1 MAKSQKDPEIIAV
14 ARTLQN
20 TPWCEE
26 YEKMISGMMYNPVD
40 PILVDGRHQ
49 GRCLARDFNEIDH
62 RKHTAD
68 DVAQLKTETLAKMVG
83 KLGAGTFVEAP
94 FIVDYG
100 CNVIFGKNCFAN
112 FNMTILD
119 VSLVTIGDRVQFGPN
134 VSIYTAGHDTS
145 VLSRIK
151 FVEYGL
157 PVTIEDDCWIG
168 GGVTIMPGV
177 TIGRGTTV
185 GSGAVVTKSLP
196 AYSVAVGSPAR
207 VIKKLQTVEEEMA
220 DPENRYRELKGN
232 LVES

>member
-26 YEKMISGMMYNPVD
+26 YEKMVSGMMYNPVD

-68 DVAQLKTETLAKMVG
+68 EVAQLKTETLAKMVG

-157 PVTIEDDCWIG
+157 PVTIEDDCWVG

-196 AYSVAVGSPAR
+196 AYSVAVGSPAK

-220 DPENRYRELKGN
+220 DPDNKYRELKGN
-232 LVES
+232 LVEG

>member
-26 YEKMISGMMYNPVD
+26 YEKMVSGMMYNPVD

-68 DVAQLKTETLAKMVG
+68 EVAQLKTETLAKMVG

-220 DPENRYRELKGN
+220 DPENQYRELEGN
-232 LVES
+232 LVEG

>member
-26 YEKMISGMMYNPVD
+26 YEKMVSGMMYNPVD

-49 GRCLARDFNEIDH
+49 GRSLARDFNEIDH

-68 DVAQLKTETLAKMVG
+68 EVAQLKTESLAKMVG

-196 AYSVAVGSPAR
+196 AYSVAVGSPAK

-220 DPENRYRELKGN
+220 DPENKYRELKGN
-232 LVES
+232 LIEG

>member
-26 YEKMISGMMYNPVD
+26 YEKMVSGMMYNPVD

-68 DVAQLKTETLAKMVG
+68 EVARLKTETLAKMVG

-220 DPENRYRELKGN
+220 DPENKYRELEGN
-232 LVES
+232 LVEG

>member
-26 YEKMISGMMYNPVD
+26 YEKMVSGMMYNPVD

-68 DVAQLKTETLAKMVG
+68 EVAQLKTETLAKMVG

-134 VSIYTAGHDTS
+134 VSIYTASHDTS

-220 DPENRYRELKGN
+220 DPENKYRELKGN

>member
-26 YEKMISGMMYNPVD
+26 YEKMVSGMMYNPVD

-68 DVAQLKTETLAKMVG
+68 EVAQLKTETLAKMVG

-157 PVTIEDDCWIG
+157 PVTIEDDCWVG

-220 DPENRYRELKGN
+220 DPENKYKDLKGN

>member
-26 YEKMISGMMYNPVD
+26 YEKMVSGMMYNPVD
-40 PILVDGRHQ
+40 PVLVDGRHQ

-68 DVAQLKTETLAKMVG
+68 KVAQLKTETLAKMVG

-119 VSLVTIGDRVQFGPN
+119 VSLVTIGDRVQLGPN

-196 AYSVAVGSPAR
+196 AYSVAVGSPAK

-220 DPENRYRELKGN
+220 DPGNKYRDLKGN
-232 LVES
+232 LVEG

>member
-26 YEKMISGMMYNPVD
+26 YEKMVSGMMYNPVD
-40 PILVDGRHQ
+40 PVLVDGRHQ

-68 DVAQLKTETLAKMVG
+68 KVAQLKTETLAKMVG

-157 PVTIEDDCWIG
+157 PVTIEDDCWTG

-196 AYSVAVGSPAR
+196 AYSVAVGSPAK

-220 DPENRYRELKGN
+220 DPGNKYRDLKGN
-232 LVES
+232 LVEG

>member
-26 YEKMISGMMYNPVD
+26 YEKMVSGMMYNPVD

-68 DVAQLKTETLAKMVG
+68 EVAQLKAETLAKMVG

-220 DPENRYRELKGN
+220 DPENKYRDLKGN
-232 LVES
+232 LVEG

>member
-14 ARTLQN
+14 AHTLQN

-26 YEKMISGMMYNPVD
+26 YEKMVSGMMYNPVD

-68 DVAQLKTETLAKMVG
+68 EVAQLKTETLAKMVG

-168 GGVTIMPGV
+168 GGVIIMPGV

-220 DPENRYRELKGN
+220 DPENKYRELEGN
-232 LVES
+232 SVEG

>member
-26 YEKMISGMMYNPVD
+26 YEKMVSGMMYNPVD

-62 RKHTAD
+62 RKHTAEE
-68 DVAQLKTETLAKMVG
+68 VARLKTETLAKMVG

-157 PVTIEDDCWIG
+157 PVTIEDDCWIA

-196 AYSVAVGSPAR
+196 AYSVAVGSPAN

-220 DPENRYRELKGN
+220 DPENKYRELKGN
-232 LVES
+232 LIEG

>member
-26 YEKMISGMMYNPVD
+26 YEKMVSGMMYNPVD

-68 DVAQLKTETLAKMVG
+68 EVAQLKTETLAKMVG

-100 CNVIFGKNCFAN
+100 CNVVFGKNCFAN

-177 TIGRGTTV
+177 TIGRGATV

-220 DPENRYRELKGN
+220 DPENKYKDLKGN

>member
-26 YEKMISGMMYNPVD
+26 YEKMVSGMMYNPVD

>member
-26 YEKMISGMMYNPVD
+26 YEKMVSGMMYNPVD

-68 DVAQLKTETLAKMVG
+68 EVAQLKTETLAKMVG

-168 GGVTIMPGV
+168 GGATIMPGV

-220 DPENRYRELKGN
+220 DPENKYRELKGN
-232 LVES
+232 LVEG

>member
-26 YEKMISGMMYNPVD
+26 YEKMVSGMMYNPVD
-40 PILVDGRHQ
+40 PTLVDGRHQ

-68 DVAQLKTETLAKMVG
+68 EVAQLKTETLAKMVG

-207 VIKKLQTVEEEMA
+207 VVKKLQTVEEEMA
-220 DPENRYRELKGN
+220 DPENKYRELEGN
-232 LVES
+232 SLEG

>member
-26 YEKMISGMMYNPVD
+26 YEKMVSGMMYNPVD

-68 DVAQLKTETLAKMVG
+68 EVARLKTETLAKMVG

-94 FIVDYG
+94 FVVDYG

-220 DPENRYRELKGN
+220 DPENKYRDLKGN
-232 LVES
+232 LVEG

>member
-1 MAKSQKDPEIIAV
+1 MAKSQKDPEIIEV

-26 YEKMISGMMYNPVD
+26 YEKMVSGMMYNPVD

-68 DVAQLKTETLAKMVG
+68 EVARLKTETLAKMVG

-134 VSIYTAGHDTS
+134 VSIYTAGHETS

-196 AYSVAVGSPAR
+196 AYSVAVGSPAK
-207 VIKKLQTVEEEMA
+207 VIKNLQTVEEEMA
-220 DPENRYRELKGN
+220 DPENKYRELKGN
-232 LVES
+232 LVEG

>member
-26 YEKMISGMMYNPVD
+26 YEKMVSGMMYNPVD

-49 GRCLARDFNEIDH
+49 GRCLARDFNDIDH

-68 DVAQLKTETLAKMVG
+68 EVAQLKTETLAKMVG
-83 KLGAGTFVEAP
+83 KVGAGTFVEAP

-112 FNMTILD
+112 FNLTILD
-119 VSLVTIGDRVQFGPN
+119 VSLVTIGDRVQFGPS

-157 PVTIEDDCWIG
+157 PVTIGDDCWIG

-207 VIKKLQTVEEEMA
+207 VIKTLQTVEEEMA
-220 DPENRYRELKGN
+220 DPGNKYRDLKGN
-232 LVES
+232 LVEG

>member
-1 MAKSQKDPEIIAV
+1 MAKYQKDPEIIAV

-26 YEKMISGMMYNPVD
+26 YEKMVSGMMYNPVD

-68 DVAQLKTETLAKMVG
+68 EVAQLKTETLAKMVG

-157 PVTIEDDCWIG
+157 PVTIENDCWIG

-185 GSGAVVTKSLP
+185 GGGAVVTKSLP

-220 DPENRYRELKGN
+220 DPENKYRELKGN

>member
-26 YEKMISGMMYNPVD
+26 YEKMVSGMMYNPVD

-68 DVAQLKTETLAKMVG
+68 EVARLKTETLAKMVG

-196 AYSVAVGSPAR
+196 AYSVAVGSPAK

-220 DPENRYRELKGN
+220 DPENKYRELKGN
-232 LVES
+232 LVEG

>member
-26 YEKMISGMMYNPVD
+26 YEKMVSGMMYNPVD

-68 DVAQLKTETLAKMVG
+68 EVAQLKTETLAKMVG

-220 DPENRYRELKGN
+220 DPENKYRELKGN